1 MNQSIRL
8 GKIAGIPVGA
18 NWSMIIILYLVT
30 WELAVLILP
39 ADHPHEAT
47 ATYWIVAVVT
57 ATLFFASLLAHE
69 VSHAVV
75 AKSNGIGVR
84 GITFWLFGG
93 VSELESEALTPQA
106 DFRIA
111 IVGPATSFALAA
123 VYGIAGFLLHQV
135 SASSGVVVVALG
147 WLAWMNVL
155 LGGFNLIPGAPLDGG
170 RVLRAALW
178 RRSGNR
184 DHAAISAAHAGRVVA
199 YMLIVVGTLEFLS
212 VGLGGLWFV
221 FLGWFL
227 LSAAHAEENSV
238 VMRSSLANVQVRD
251 VMTPDPMTFDAS
263 TSVADFVDN
272 QLHLYRFGSFPLV
285 GADGKLVGL
294 TTMGRIREVRTGD
307 RPTTQ
312 LIDIAAPIVE
322 VPVAAPKDSVPELLQ
337 RLQTSPDG
345 RAFVMD
351 GTSRLVGIV
360 SPSDIAR
367 YVQLCMMRSQGR
379 STRKK

>member
-1 MNQSIRL
+1 MHQNIRL
-8 GKIAGIPVGA
+8 GKIAGIPIGA

-39 ADHPHEAT
+39 ADHPHETRAV
-47 ATYWIVAVVT
+47 YWIVAVIT
-57 ATLFFASLLAHE
+57 AVLFFTSLLAHE
-69 VSHAVV
+69 VSHAVI
-75 AKSNGIGVR
+75 AKRNGIGVR

-93 VSELESEALTPQA
+93 VSELESEALTPKA

-111 IVGPATSFALAA
+111 IVGPATSFALAG
-123 VYGIAGFLLHQV
+123 VYGAAGFLLHQI
-135 SASSGVVVVALG
+135 SAGSDVVVVALG

-199 YMLIVVGTLEFLS
+199 YVLIGVGTLEFLS
-212 VGLGGLWFV
+212 VGVGGLWFV

-227 LSAAHAEENSV
+227 LSAAHAEESSV

-251 VMTPDPMTFDAS
+251 VMTPNPMTFDAS

-285 GADGKLVGL
+285 GADGKLLGL
-294 TTMGRIREVRTGD
+294 TTMGRIREVRADIRSDT
-307 RPTTQ
+307 R
-312 LIDIAAPIVE
+312 LIDIAAPLSD
-322 VPVAAPKDSVPELLQ
+322 VPVSAPEEPIPELLQ
-337 RLQTSPDG
+337 RMQTAPDG
-345 RAFVMD
+345 RAFVID
-351 GTSRLVGIV
+351 ETGRLVGIV

-379 STRKK
+379 SMRRN

>member
-1 MNQSIRL
+1 LN
-8 GKIAGIPVGA
+8 
-18 NWSMIIILYLVT
+18 
-30 WELAVLILP
+30 
-39 ADHPHEAT
+39 
-47 ATYWIVAVVT
+47 
-57 ATLFFASLLAHE
+57 
-69 VSHAVV
+69 
-75 AKSNGIGVR
+75 
-84 GITFWLFGG
+84 
-93 VSELESEALTPQA
+93 
-106 DFRIA
+106 
-111 IVGPATSFALAA
+111 
-123 VYGIAGFLLHQV
+123 
-135 SASSGVVVVALG
+135 
-147 WLAWMNVL
+147 
-155 LGGFNLIPGAPLDGG
+155 PGAPLDGG